1 MSAVQSLE
9 RDVAACGAP
18 FGDVRALG
26 KRYERALE
34 SGSCAD
40 WIELYVGTFVTLLRA
55 AHQTRAADPQAAR
68 RMLQFVGDD
77 LGVQLFDQ
85 GAMRQLEMALMRSAA

>member
-18 FGDVRALG
+18 LGDARALG
-26 KRYERALE
+26 QRYERALQ

-40 WIELYVGTFVTLLRA
+40 WIELYVGTFVTLLRN
-55 AHQTRAADPQAAR
+55 AHRMRAADPAAAR
-68 RMLQFVGDD
+68 RLLQLIGDD
-77 LGVQLFDQ
+77 LGVQIFDTD
-85 GAMRQLEMALMRSAA
+85 ALRKIEMTLIRSAA